1 MPKSKKYPPE
11 IKNKVKAE
19 YIAGATREALAIKYK
34 IPVDSIGNWM
44 RKENWS
50 KLRAQNKHTINT
62 KIIESTINAQVKRAT
77 SELEFADFGLSISAK
92 ALKRIDKKLESGQDL
107 DATEL
112 AILSRVITDGVK
124 SISEMLKTKG
134 LYTKKT
140 SEQVNH
146 SGLVQVT
153 PIFGDMKL
161 NVKQE

>member
-1 MPKSKKYPPE
+1 MTQSKKYPPE

-19 YIAGATREALAIKYK
+19 YIAGSTRESLSEKYK

-50 KLRAQNKHTINT
+50 QLRTQSKQRTNT
-62 KIIESTINAQVKRAT
+62 KIIEKVAEAQAKK
-77 SELEFADFGLSISAK
+77 SLDELEFADFGLSISAK

>member
-1 MPKSKKYPPE
+1 MTKSKKYPPE

-19 YIAGATREALAIKYK
+19 YIAGSTREALGEKYHLPSNT
-34 IPVDSIGNWM
+34 INTWA
-44 RKENWS
+44 KEEDWS
-50 KLRAQNKHTINT
+50 SLRAQNKLKINS
-62 KIIESTINAQVKRAT
+62 KIVEQVAT
-77 SELEFADFGLSISAK
+77 RQAKHSLDELEFADFGLSISAK

>member
-1 MPKSKKYPPE
+1 MPKSKSYPPE
-11 IKNKVKAE
+11 IRNKMKAE
-19 YIAGATREALAIKYK
+19 YIAGSTRDALSVKYHIPEATIC
-34 IPVDSIGNWM
+34 GWM
-44 RKENWS
+44 NKENWS
-50 KLRAQNKHTINT
+50 KARKQHQSKFDT
-62 KIIESTINAQVKRAT
+62 KIIESTVNAQVKRAT

-92 ALKRIDKKLESGQDL
+92 ALKRIDKKLESGQHL

-161 NVKQE
+161 NVNQE